1 MRRILALGLV
11 VAATFAPGGAVAAG
25 GAPRITAVDAAGYPE
40 VHVTVVAPTVARKPP
55 GLREAGLSVAGL
67 EAVSLGAAK
76 SIVLAIDRS
85 RSMRGAA
92 LEDAVA
98 AGRAFVA
105 AKPAGDRIAV
115 VGFGSRAGLLTG
127 FSTSTIEA
135 DAALGSF
142 DVDARSGTA
151 LYDAVRASARALA
164 AEPPGGR
171 VVIVLTDGDDVSSR
185 ASLAQAIRAA
195 RDAKAT
201 VYSIAIE
208 SPDFSP
214 QPLRELAQATGGAA
228 YGSASTAALAG
239 VYAAIAGELRR
250 TWLISY
256 VTAARPG
263 ERVRL
268 SVAAPGAPAGF
279 AELVVPGRS
288 VAVAAE
294 APSRFMPSFL
304 FDHGGPLAVALA
316 VAACIAGAVAFLLA
330 VPGGTRLRRRLAPH
344 VGGPQDP
351 RAGRGMVEERFA
363 TASSV
368 LAATERV
375 LGRFAVW
382 HRLHRMLDRA
392 DVPLRTVE
400 FVYIE
405 AGAAFVLGLLVAVTG
420 AGSFPIVLAMVTGSL
435 LPIAAVWWRSRRRLA
450 QIEAQL
456 PDLLITLAASLKA
469 GHSFRQGIQAVVD
482 EGLQPASG
490 EFKRVLTETQL
501 GRPMD
506 DALNEMGE
514 RLGSKNIRFVI
525 TAVTIQRQVGG
536 SLAGIFDMVADT
548 VRQRQQFAL
557 KIKSLTAMGRMSAY
571 VLLGLP
577 FFLAGALTL
586 MNAEYM
592 SPLYTTST
600 GHQLIIGG
608 VVMMAFGSLIL
619 KKIVSF
625 KG

>member
-1 MRRILALGLV
+1 MRTRLLLALLAL
-11 VAATFAPGGAVAAG
+11 AAAVPPAAVAA
-25 GAPRITAVDAAGYPE
+25 GAPRITAVDATGYPE
-40 VHVTVVAPTVARKPP
+40 VRVTVVAPTVSSRPP
-55 GLREAGLSVAGL
+55 LLREDGLPVAGL
-67 EAVSLGAAK
+67 EAVSLGRAK
-76 SIVLAIDRS
+76 SIVLAVDRS

-92 LEDAVA
+92 LEDAAA

-105 AKPAGDRIAV
+105 SKPPADRIAV

-127 FSTSTIEA
+127 FSTATIDA
-135 DAALGSF
+135 DAALGAL
-142 DVDARSGTA
+142 DVDSRSGTA

-171 VVIVLTDGDDVSSR
+171 VIIVLTDGDDVSSR
-185 ASLAQAIRAA
+185 ASLAQAIAAA
-195 RDAKAT
+195 RDANAS
-201 VYSIAIE
+201 VYAIAIE

-214 QPLRELAQATGGAA
+214 EPLRELARATGGNA

-239 VYAAIAGELRR
+239 VYASIAGELRR
-250 TWLISY
+250 TWLLSY

-263 ERVRL
+263 ERPQL
-268 SVAAPGAPAGF
+268 TAAVPGAPAGT
-279 AELVVPGRS
+279 AELAVPGRS
-288 VAVAAE
+288 VAVAAAE
-294 APSRFMPSFL
+294 PSRLVPGFL
-304 FDHGGPLAVALA
+304 YDHGGPLAVALA
-316 VAACIAGAVAFLLA
+316 VAACIACAAVLMLA
-330 VPGGTRLRRRLAPH
+330 VPGGTRLRRRIAPH
-344 VGGPQDP
+344 VGGQQDP
-351 RAGRGMVEERFA
+351 RTGRGVVEERFA

-382 HRLHRMLDRA
+382 HRLHRLLDRA

-400 FVYIE
+400 FVYIC
-405 AGAAFVLGLLVAVTG
+405 AGCAFVLGLLVAVGG
-420 AGSFPIVLAMVTGSL
+420 AASGAILLAMALGGLAPVGG
-435 LPIAAVWWRSRRRLA
+435 VWWRSRRRLA
-450 QIEAQL
+450 KIEAQL

-506 DALNEMGE
+506 DALNEMAE
-514 RLGSKNIRFVI
+514 RLGSKNISFVI

-577 FFLAGALTL
+577 FFLAAALTL
-586 MNAEYM
+586 MNREYM

-600 GHQLIIGG
+600 GHQLIVVGL
-608 VVMMAFGSLIL
+608 VMMAFGSLVL

>member
-1 MRRILALGLV
+1 MRRVLVCGLV
-11 VAATFAPGGAVAAG
+11 VLACVPGSAVAAG
-25 GAPRITAVDAAGYPE
+25 GSRIVAVDASGYPAIR
-40 VHVTVVAPTVARKPP
+40 VTVVAPTVSRRPP
-55 GLREAGLSVAGL
+55 VLREAGSPVVGL
-67 EAVSLGAAK
+67 EAVNLGAVK
-76 SIVLAIDRS
+76 SIVLAVDRS

-92 LEDAVA
+92 LEA
-98 AGRAFVA
+98 AAAAARAFVA
-105 AKPAGDRIAV
+105 AKPTADRIAV

-127 FSTSTIEA
+127 FSTATIEA
-135 DAALGSF
+135 DAALGGL
-142 DVDARSGTA
+142 DVDRRSGTA
-151 LYDAVRASARALA
+151 LYDAIRASARALA

-171 VVIVLTDGDDVSSR
+171 VIIVLTDGDDVSSR

-195 RDAKAT
+195 RDANAS

-208 SPDFSP
+208 SPGFSP
-214 QPLRELAQATGGAA
+214 EPLGELAQATGGSA

-250 TWLISY
+250 TWLLSY

-268 SVAAPGAPAGF
+268 TATVAGVPAGS
-279 AELVVPGRS
+279 AELVIPGRS
-288 VAVAAE
+288 VAAAGR
-294 APSRFMPSFL
+294 APSPLVPAFL
-304 FDHGGPLAVALA
+304 FDRGGPLAVALA
-316 VAACIAGAVAFLLA
+316 VAACIAAAVAFLLA

-344 VGGPQDP
+344 VGGPQES
-351 RAGRGMVEERFA
+351 RTGRGLVEERFA
-363 TASSV
+363 TASNL

-382 HRLHRMLDRA
+382 HRLHRLLDRA

-400 FVYIE
+400 FVYIG
-405 AGAAFVLGLLVAVTG
+405 AGAAFVLGLVVAVTG
-420 AGSFPIVLAMVTGSL
+420 ASSAAILLAMVTGGL
-435 LPIAAVWWRSRRRLA
+435 LPVGAVWWRARRRLA

-482 EGLQPASG
+482 EGLVPASD
-490 EFKRVLTETQL
+490 EFKRVLTETRL

-506 DALNEMGE
+506 DALNEMAE
-514 RLGSKNIRFVI
+514 RLGSKNISFVI

-577 FFLAGALTL
+577 FFLAAALTL

-600 GHQLIIGG
+600 GHQLIVGG
-608 VVMMAFGSLIL
+608 LVMMAFGSLIL